1 MSQRLAQMDVEG
13 SDARSELS
21 YKKLGPSSRI
31 NETCVQRH
39 AKTCA
44 QIEYDSCVQRHESV
58 LRKMFS
64 PKQRK
69 VKLLLFL
76 FSMLLGARPVQLKS
90 SWGKVST
97 TKNKLGRNW
106 LAERFCFIPA
116 RYFNRWSAS
125 GLRSSWG
132 RPVHL
137 ISSWGKF
144 SGRAILFY
152 SRRVLRITAKGCI
165 RI

>member
-1 MSQRLAQMDVEG
+1 M
-13 SDARSELS
+13 
-21 YKKLGPSSRI
+21 LGPSSRI
-31 NETCVQRH
+31 NEICVQRH
-39 AKTCA
+39 AKNCA

-69 VKLLLFL
+69 VKLFLFL

-116 RYFNRWSAS
+116 RFFNRWSAS
-125 GLRSSWG
+125 GLKSSWGRPGHLKSSWGKFLAERFCFIPARFFNRWSANGLRSSWG
-132 RPVHL
+132 RPVH
-137 ISSWGKF
+137 IKSSWGKF
-144 SGRAILFY
+144 FG
-152 SRRVLRITAKGCI
+152 
-165 RI
+165 